1 MKITRWLAPINPS
14 KEQIKMLLE
23 SEGLDIYEET
33 FDGKVK
39 IQEHR
44 HPFSEVRV
52 VVSGELLFNIA
63 GNQFLMRP
71 GDRVEIPANTRHS
84 HVNNSNQVCLCLCSQ
99 RSF

>member
-23 SEGLDIYEET
+23 VEGLETYEET
-33 FDGKVK
+33 FESKVK
-39 IQEHR
+39 ILEHR
-44 HPFSEVRV
+44 HPFSEIRV
-52 VVSGELLFNIA
+52 VIDGELLFNIA

-84 HVNNSNQVCLCLCSQ
+84 HTNNGNQSCHCLCSQ